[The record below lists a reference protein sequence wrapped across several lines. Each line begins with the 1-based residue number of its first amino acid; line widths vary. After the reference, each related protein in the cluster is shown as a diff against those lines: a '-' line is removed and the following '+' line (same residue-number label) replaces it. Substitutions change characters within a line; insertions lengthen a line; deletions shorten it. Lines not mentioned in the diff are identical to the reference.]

1 MGRKNKKKQD
11 SVPGGKSPEL
21 VKHLEEL
28 QKRLDQRLYD
38 DMVKDVTEE
47 ERKLKEKYD
56 NGLSTYKDQ
65 LRYGAHVMSM
75 MAAFFAFG
83 YVASLTV
90 FSSLGAVSNSMDPI
104 RIVALQTSG

>member
-1 MGRKNKKKQD
+1 MAREEKNEQG
-11 SVPGGKSPEL
+11 SMPGGKSPKL

-28 QKRLDQRLYD
+28 QKKLDQRLYD
-38 DMVKDVTEE
+38 EMVKDVTEG

-56 NGLSTYKDQ
+56 YGLSTYKDQ

-90 FSSLGAVSNSMDPI
+90 FSSLGAVS
-104 RIVALQTSG
+104 LF